1 MDFDSYFPNL
11 VNEMNNFYE
20 MVNWE
25 ETMKAEDPDDVLYD
39 VEMIKMVNRLD
50 EEITT
55 TIGDIWQELKT
66 QNEAFVCVH
75 TLLVLAMHVQDPI
88 FKAMTPEEQNMMKW
102 AALCHDLAKK
112 STPTIEGKDHVHPFM
127 SAACTLEVFENNG
140 FIDDMTD
147 EKRESLKQVKR
158 LLRESVQPLPRSD
171 LATMDHGKPYCT
183 QRHSHHN
190 LPEIFYYL
198 WKKEVLP
205 RGSFLELVF
214 RLVLFH

>member
-25 ETMKAEDPDDVLYD
+25 ETMKTEDPDETLYD

-88 FKAMTPEEQNMMKW
+88 FKAMTPEE
-102 AALCHDLAKK
+102 
-112 STPTIEGKDHVHPFM
+112 
-127 SAACTLEVFENNG
+127 
-140 FIDDMTD
+140 
-147 EKRESLKQVKR
+147 
-158 LLRESVQPLPRSD
+158 
-171 LATMDHGKPYCT
+171 
-183 QRHSHHN
+183 
-190 LPEIFYYL
+190 
-198 WKKEVLP
+198 
-205 RGSFLELVF
+205 
-214 RLVLFH
+214 